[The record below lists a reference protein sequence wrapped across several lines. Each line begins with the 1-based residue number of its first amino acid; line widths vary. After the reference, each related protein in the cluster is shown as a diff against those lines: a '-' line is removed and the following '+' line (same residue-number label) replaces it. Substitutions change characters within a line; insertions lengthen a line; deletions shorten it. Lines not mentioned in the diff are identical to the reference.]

1 MRTSKKVY
9 FRYVFWEKYKRN
21 EERIKKND
29 ASFIKI
35 YKLIRNSIYKTKI
48 KDKFTKIRAKY
59 MRYWLSQIIEF
70 VGYCPLNLNIHNIFI
85 KE

>member
-1 MRTSKKVY
+1 MFFERNI
-9 FRYVFWEKYKRN
+9 KRN

-29 ASFIKI
+29 ASFMKI

-59 MRYWLSQIIEF
+59 MHY
-70 VGYCPLNLNIHNIFI
+70 
-85 KE
+85 